1 MTATA
6 EHAWPAARSLAR
18 RQVLIRPS
26 SPAWGPVGLEP
37 VAGLARSPVLY
48 THDPAT
54 DLVSAR
60 LWQERAWEPFETR
73 LWLRA
78 QRDGDTVIDVGA
90 NLGYFSLLSAL
101 AQRGAGR
108 IVAFEP
114 AADNFALLTAN
125 LQLNACRDRVDAVQA
140 ALGACTGPGTLQ
152 RSADN
157 RGDHQTYRGDGE
169 RQGEAIRVLC
179 GAEALAERVDHIDL
193 LKIDTQGSEA
203 DVVAGL
209 WPLLEAS
216 RRKLRLLIE
225 LTPFSLALA
234 GSSGRALVERLAGLD
249 LPMAIVDHVGH
260 VLVPSDAESLARWCD
275 NVAATPGDRGFM
287 NVFVGHAP
295 VS

>member
-1 MTATA
+1 VTATA

-18 RQVLIRPS
+18 EQVLIRPS

-37 VAGLARSPVLY
+37 VAGLARSPALY

-152 RSADN
+152 RSEDN

-169 RQGEAIRVLC
+169 RQGEAIRVLS

-216 RRKLRLLIE
+216 RRALRLLIE

-234 GSSGRALVERLAGLD
+234 GSSGRTLVERLAGLD

>member
-1 MTATA
+1 MR
-6 EHAWPAARSLAR
+6 RSTSAC
-18 RQVLIRPS
+18 
-26 SPAWGPVGLEP
+26 GPVRLQP
-37 VAGLARSPVLY
+37 IAGLARPLALH
-48 THDPAT
+48 THDPAA

-73 LWLRA
+73 LWISA
-78 QRDGDTVIDVGA
+78 QRGGDTVVDVGA

-101 AQRGAGR
+101 AESGAGR
-108 IVAFEP
+108 VIAFEP

-125 LQLNACRDRVDAVQA
+125 LRLNHCHKGVHAVHA
-140 ALGACTGPGTLQ
+140 ALGARSGPGTLQ
-152 RSADN
+152 RSEEN
-157 RGDHQTYRGDGE
+157 RGDHQIFRGDGK
-169 RQGEAIRVLC
+169 RAGEAIRVLA
-179 GAEALAERVDHIDL
+179 GVEALAGRVDRIDL

-203 DVVAGL
+203 AVVAGL

-216 RRKLRLLIE
+216 RSSLRLLIE

-260 VLVPSDAESLARWCD
+260 ELVPSSPADLARWCD

-287 NVFVGHAP
+287 NIFVGQAP
-295 VS
+295 AL